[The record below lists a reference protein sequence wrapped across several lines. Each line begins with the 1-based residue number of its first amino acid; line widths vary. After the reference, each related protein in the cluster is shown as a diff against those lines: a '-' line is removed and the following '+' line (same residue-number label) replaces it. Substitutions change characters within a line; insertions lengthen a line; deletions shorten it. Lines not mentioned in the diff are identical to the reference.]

1 MVAEEKRENTSSWQ
15 KFYDNI
21 WLLLILGFA
30 IPSVIYTVWG
40 VIEIFFLV
48 PQLPIAK

>member
-1 MVAEEKRENTSSWQ
+1 MAIEEKTENMSPWQ

-30 IPSVIYTVWG
+30 LPSVIYTVWG
-40 VIEIFFLV
+40 VIEILNV

>member
-1 MVAEEKRENTSSWQ
+1 MAIEEKTENMSAWQ

-30 IPSVIYTVWG
+30 IPSIIYTIWG
-40 VIEIFFLV
+40 VIEIHLV
-48 PQLPIAK
+48 PQLPIAM

>member
-1 MVAEEKRENTSSWQ
+1 MAADEKKENTSSWQ

-30 IPSVIYTVWG
+30 IPTVIYTVWG
-40 VIEIFFLV
+40 VIEILLV

>member
-1 MVAEEKRENTSSWQ
+1 MAADEKRENTSPWQ